1 MIKYLIYFIT
11 AAAISLLLTP
21 LIRILARKTNVLD
34 YPSKRKIHHKPIPL
48 LGGIPIFFSLN
59 LTLLLG
65 VILNNVYIKEFLLPR
80 WKTILACQIIVLTL
94 GVFDDIKKLKPGVK
108 LGFQIIAGALLVLF
122 GFSIDAVANPFS
134 GNIIHL
140 GIFAVPLTILWVVG
154 ITNALNLVDGLDGL
168 AAGTSVIVC
177 ATVFG
182 IAFLNQNIGIAFV
195 SLILAGSILGFLR
208 YNFHP
213 AKIFLGD
220 SGSLLLGL
228 LLAVLSIEG
237 SSKGAILVAVLVP
250 VLALGFP
257 IMDTMLSMARR
268 LFKSIVLVNR
278 PTENGTSKSLFFKN
292 FSLFDADEDHI
303 HHRILKLG
311 FSHKKTVMILYGICA
326 VLCVFAFLSQV
337 LSSLSVTVFLIAIIV
352 AFFIGVKSLNYPEF
366 KILENGLLI
375 PIFTANLL
383 SKKIF
388 LTFFD
393 LAAVSLSYYLSFILV
408 FGGFS
413 TQTRLLY
420 IQTLPV
426 LLALKIIVFY
436 LSGLYK
442 GTWQYSGIEDIVKIL
457 KALVLSSIGVLFVAV
472 IFFGIRPFGG
482 IIFFV
487 MDFYLLLTFVI
498 GVRTSHIAVNFFY
511 RRSSASEKKK
521 IIIYGAGARGSILF
535 KEIRR
540 NGSYFSA
547 PVGFIDDDVKKKGKF
562 LHDCPIL
569 GTIKNLSNIVRKH
582 EVSEIIVSTD
592 KIGREK
598 IEKLTEF
605 CKKRDIILRQFEF
618 RFYEFP

>member
-11 AAAISLLLTP
+11 AAVISLLLTP
-21 LIRILARKTNVLD
+21 LIRILATKTNVLD
-34 YPSKRKIHHKPIPL
+34 YPSKRKIHSQPIPL
-48 LGGIPIFFSLN
+48 LGGIPIFVSLN

-65 VILNNVYIKEFLLPR
+65 FVLNNVYIKEFLLPR
-80 WKTILACQIIVLTL
+80 WKTILACQIIVLAL
-94 GVFDDIKKLKPGVK
+94 GVFDDIRKLKPGIK
-108 LGFQIIAGALLVLF
+108 FGFQIIAGTLLVVF

-140 GIFAVPLTILWVVG
+140 GVFAVPLTILWVVG

-168 AAGTSVIVC
+168 AAGTSFIVC

-182 IAFLNQNIGIAFV
+182 IAFFNQNIGIAFI
-195 SLILAGSILGFLR
+195 SLILGGSILGFLR

-237 SSKGAILVAVLVP
+237 SSKGATIIAVLAP

-278 PTENGTSKSLFFKN
+278 PTENGTSKSLFFKKL
-292 FSLFDADEDHI
+292 SLFDADEDHI

-311 FSHKKTVMILYGICA
+311 FSHKKTVMILYAICA
-326 VLCVFAFLSQV
+326 VLCIFAFLSQV
-337 LSSLSVTVFLIAIIV
+337 LSSLSVTIFLIAIIV
-352 AFFIGVKSLNYPEF
+352 AFFAGVKSLNYPEF
-366 KILENGLLI
+366 RILENGLLI
-375 PIFTANLL
+375 PIFTVDLL
-383 SKKIF
+383 NKKIF

-393 LAAVSLSYYLSFILV
+393 LAAVSLSYYLSFVLV
-408 FGGFS
+408 FGGFN
-413 TQTRLLY
+413 TQMRLLY
-420 IQTLPV
+420 IQTLPI

-442 GTWQYSGIEDIVKIL
+442 GTWQYSGIEDTVKIL
-457 KALVLSSIGVLFVAV
+457 KALVLSSLGVLFVAV
-472 IFFGIRPFGG
+472 IFFGIQPFGG

-487 MDFYLLLTFVI
+487 MDFYLLLSFVT
-498 GVRTSHIAVNFFY
+498 GVRASHIAVNFFY
-511 RRSSASEKKK
+511 KRSSASEKKK
-521 IIIYGAGARGSILF
+521 VIIYGAGARGSILF

-540 NGSYFSA
+540 NGSYLSV
-547 PVGFIDDDVKKKGKF
+547 PVGFIDDDEKKKGKF

-569 GTIKNLSNIVRKH
+569 GNINSMSNIVRKH
-582 EVSEIIVSTD
+582 EVSEIIISTD

-605 CKKRDIILRQFEF
+605 CKKRDVILRQFEF